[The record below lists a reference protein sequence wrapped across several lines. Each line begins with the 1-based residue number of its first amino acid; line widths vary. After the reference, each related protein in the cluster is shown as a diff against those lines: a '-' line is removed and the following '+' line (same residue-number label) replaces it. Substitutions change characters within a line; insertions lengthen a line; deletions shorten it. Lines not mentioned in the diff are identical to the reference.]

1 MSDTLP
7 TVAGIELERQPAGSG
22 PEPDRGE
29 PRRTRSPRSRKLRK
43 GQADNPMRGIVTG
56 KGERFT
62 IYALLIIMGVM
73 FAFPL
78 YSAVVKSLEVNGFQN
93 YISLFT
99 DPLGDVPIW
108 QTYLNS
114 LAVGVVHAAVVLVVA
129 VTAGYA
135 FSKLRFRGRELGFS
149 AVLLFLAV
157 PGIAILVPV
166 YRITQEL
173 GLFNTYVG
181 VGLPEAA
188 ITIPFGVL
196 LMRNYG
202 RNISDS
208 LIEAANLDGA
218 GHFRVFW
225 NIFVPLSRPAIINL
239 MVLCF
244 IWSLQDFMWPAF
256 LFTDPKF
263 ATAAQAVST
272 FSNALGRGAGDLAR
286 YNASLVVLAIPAVLF
301 VVFGLRFIVNGL
313 TSGST
318 KD

>member
-1 MSDTLP
+1 MSGTLP
-7 TVAGIELERQPAGSG
+7 TVAGIELEAQPATS
-22 PEPDRGE
+22 PV
-29 PRRTRSPRSRKLRK
+29 RTRHRKNRK
-43 GQADNPMRGIVTG
+43 NDDNPMRGIVTG
-56 KGERFT
+56 WPERIV
-62 IYALLIIMGVM
+62 IYGLLIIMGAF

-78 YSAVVKSLEVNGFQN
+78 YSAIVKSLEINGLGN
-93 YISLFT
+93 YVSLFT
-99 DPLGDVPIW
+99 DPISDVPIW
-108 QTYLNS
+108 QTYINS
-114 LAVGVVHAAVVLVVA
+114 FAVGIVHAVVVVVVSA
-129 VTAGYA
+129 TAGYA
-135 FSKLRFRGRELGFS
+135 FSKLQFRGREIGFS

-166 YRITQEL
+166 YRITQDL
-173 GLFNTYVG
+173 GLFNSYFG

-225 NIFVPLSRPAIINL
+225 NLFVPLSRPALVNL
-239 MVLCF
+239 TVLCV
-244 IWSLQDFMWPAF
+244 IWSLQDFLWPAF
-256 LFTDPKF
+256 LFTDPKL

-272 FSNALGRGAGDLAR
+272 FSNALGRGAGDLAK
-286 YNASLVVLAIPAVLF
+286 YNASLVLLAIPAALF
-301 VVFGLRFIVNGL
+301 VIFGMRFIVNGL

>member
-7 TVAGIELERQPAGSG
+7 TVAGIELEREPIDAMSEVTPGVQRRDGS
-22 PEPDRGE
+22 
-29 PRRTRSPRSRKLRK
+29 RRSKKPHNA
-43 GQADNPMRGIVTG
+43 QADNPMRGIVTG
-56 KGERFT
+56 RGERFT
-62 IYALLIIMGVM
+62 IYALLIVMGVM

-93 YISLFT
+93 YVSLFT

-114 LAVGVVHAAVVLVVA
+114 LAVGVVHAIVVLVVS

-135 FSKLRFRGRELGFS
+135 FSKLQFRGRELGFS
-149 AVLLFLAV
+149 AVLLFLAA

-173 GLFNTYVG
+173 GLFNTYIG

-208 LIEAANLDGA
+208 LIEASNLDGA

-239 MVLCF
+239 TVLCF

-256 LFTDPKF
+256 LFTDPQL

-272 FSNALGRGAGDLAR
+272 FSNVLGRGAGDLAR